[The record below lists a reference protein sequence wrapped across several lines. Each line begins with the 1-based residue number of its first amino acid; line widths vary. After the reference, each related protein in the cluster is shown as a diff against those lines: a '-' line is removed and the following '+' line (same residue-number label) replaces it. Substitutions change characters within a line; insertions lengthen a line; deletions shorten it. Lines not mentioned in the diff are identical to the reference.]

1 MNNHTPSLPE
11 LEIGLAKLER
21 QKVKSIYDEFGHL
34 GDLGVIGSALA
45 QYAESLCPGGSYK
58 QEGHRWVYRPENFVT
73 FAVHY
78 KRRAR
83 NVTLTFSG
91 HPAQFKV
98 PPERADLYEAWL
110 ELKKDKGEYSRYK
123 IENASH
129 LLAAASFIRLALA
142 YRRRRRRSQ

>member
-1 MNNHTPSLPE
+1 MNTHTPSLAE

-21 QKVKSIYDEFGHL
+21 QKVKSLYDEFGHL

-58 QEGHRWVYRPENFVT
+58 QERHRWVYRPKNFAT

-91 HPAQFKV
+91 HPAQFKESA
-98 PPERADLYEAWL
+98 ERAGLYEAWR
-110 ELKKDKGEYSRYK
+110 ELKKDLGEYSRYK
-123 IENASH
+123 IENAGQ
-129 LLAAASFIRLALA
+129 LLAAAYFIRLGLA
-142 YRRRRRRSQ
+142 YRRTRRRSQ